1 MQETKEMWAQFLGWE
16 DPVERHSKPPQYS
29 CLENPMDIE
38 LQSWTWLKQ
47 LSMNAHVL
55 QVDDAL
61 NHYNLQW
68 SPDEELVISNL
79 EIIFIYQNKT
89 SESYHQDH

>member
-1 MQETKEMWAQFLGWE
+1 
-16 DPVERHSKPPQYS
+16 
-29 CLENPMDIE
+29 MDIE

-61 NHYNLQW
+61 YRYNLQW